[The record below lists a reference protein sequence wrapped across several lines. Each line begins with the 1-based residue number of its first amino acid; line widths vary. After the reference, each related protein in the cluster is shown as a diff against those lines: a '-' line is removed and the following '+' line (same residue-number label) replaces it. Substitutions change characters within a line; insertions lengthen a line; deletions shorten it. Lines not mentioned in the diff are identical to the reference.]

1 MLVAL
6 VHQLLVWYLQ
16 ATHIFDGLERWP
28 THIMFLS
35 GGRLKVWSKAE
46 DIPELANDQLLQ
58 LAEK

>member
-1 MLVAL
+1 MLIKCAL
-6 VHQLLVWYLQ
+6 LHAQ

-35 GGRLKVWSKAE
+35 GGSLKVWKKAE